1 MQYII
6 IALDTETLGNSDF
19 SPIEALGTLKRYEYT
34 NEDNF
39 LERSLEADIL
49 LVNKTKISR
58 ERMQSLPNLKLI
70 CVTATGM
77 NNIDLTAAQELN
89 IPVKNVAGYST
100 QSVAQH
106 TFALLFHLMGA
117 VREGDTYVKSGNY
130 SNSPVFTL
138 PGAPH
143 FPEIYGSRWGIIG
156 MGNIGKRVAELA
168 QAFGAE
174 VVYHSVSGQS
184 QDLSFTHLSLKEL
197 LSSSDIVSIHCPLNR
212 NSYEL
217 IRYEQLCW
225 MKPTAF
231 LINVARGKIIHEA
244 DLARAID
251 EGQIAGAGLDVYA
264 QEPINLDNHLLQV
277 AHKERLA
284 LTPHTAWCSNNSMR
298 ELIHGV
304 AQNIISF
311 KFL

>member
-6 IALDTETLGNSDF
+6 VALDTETLGNSDF

-34 NEDNF
+34 TEDNF
-39 LERSLEADIL
+39 LNRAAEADIL
-49 LVNKTKISR
+49 MVNKTKITR
-58 ERMQSLPNLKLI
+58 ERMQLLPKLKLI

-77 NNIDLTAAQELN
+77 NNIDLAAAEELH

-117 VREGDTYVKSGNY
+117 IREGDVYVKSGLY
-130 SNSPVFTL
+130 ASSPVFTL

-156 MGNIGKRVAELA
+156 MGNIGRRVADLA
-168 QAFGAE
+168 LAFGAE

-184 QDLSFTHLSLKEL
+184 QNVPFTRLELKEL
-197 LSSSDIVSIHCPLNR
+197 LESCDIVSIHCPLNR

-225 MKPTAF
+225 MKPTAY
-231 LINVARGKIIHEA
+231 LINVARGKIVQEA

-251 EGQIAGAGLDVYA
+251 ENKIAGAGLDVYA
-264 QEPINLDNHLLQV
+264 QEPINSDNPLLQV
-277 AHKERLA
+277 THKERLA

-298 ELIHGV
+298 ELIKGV

-311 KFL
+311 KFI

>member
-1 MQYII
+1 MQYTIV
-6 IALDTETLGNSDF
+6 ALDTETLGNADLS
-19 SPIEALGTLKRYEYT
+19 SIEALGTLKRYEYT
-34 NEDNF
+34 SEANF
-39 LERSLEADIL
+39 LERASQADIL
-49 LVNKTKISR
+49 MVNKTKITR
-58 ERMQSLPNLKLI
+58 ERMQLLTRLKLI

-77 NNIDLTAAQELN
+77 NNIDLTAAQELG

-117 VREGDTYVKSGNY
+117 VREGDEYVKSGRY
-130 SNSPVFTL
+130 ATSPVFTL

-156 MGNIGKRVAELA
+156 MGNIGRRVAELA

-174 VVYHSVSGQS
+174 IVYHSVSGQT
-184 QDLSFTHLSLKEL
+184 QEVPFAHLTLNEL
-197 LSSSDIVSIHCPLNR
+197 LNTCDIISIHCPLNR

-217 IRYEQLCW
+217 IRYEQLCQ
-225 MKPTAF
+225 MKSTAF

-251 EGQIAGAGLDVYA
+251 ESRIAGAGLDVYA
-264 QEPINLDNHLLQV
+264 QEPINADNPLLQV

-284 LTPHTAWCSNNSMR
+284 LTPHTAWCSNNSIR

-311 KFL
+311 KNL